1 MKEASIQGYLVD
13 ETVDIKRDYQ
23 TQDVVVVQKGKEIFR
38 KPATKQNIDLAHL
51 IYIGAKYI
59 DDKENKNGR

>member
-13 ETVDIKRDYQ
+13 ESVDIKRDYQ
-23 TQDVVVVQKGKEIFR
+23 TQDVVVVQNKKEIFR

-51 IYIGAKYI
+51 IYIGAKY
-59 DDKENKNGR
+59 KEC